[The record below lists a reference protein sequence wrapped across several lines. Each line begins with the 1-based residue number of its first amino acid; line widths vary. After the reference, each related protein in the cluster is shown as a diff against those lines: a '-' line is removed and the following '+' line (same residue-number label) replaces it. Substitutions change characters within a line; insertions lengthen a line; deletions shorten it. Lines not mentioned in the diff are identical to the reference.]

1 MRNGAEQSSSRAAD
15 NNGNCLAGFATSDL
29 KHPLMKDFYLQSH
42 AAIQGSK
49 LICFSWARF
58 SVFPSLSRLLA
69 ARSSHYIVIEDEIF
83 RGDIDK

>member
-1 MRNGAEQSSSRAAD
+1 
-15 NNGNCLAGFATSDL
+15 
-29 KHPLMKDFYLQSH
+29 MKDFYLQSH

-58 SVFPSLSRLLA
+58 SMFPFLSRLLA